1 MKIGVSGLT
10 ANLKPGDGSASLGIS
25 SGGTLG
31 LEANFGPFHFSG
43 ELSKDRWES
52 TLSFPRDT
60 PVPDLAQPCSLT
72 RFSGG

>member
-1 MKIGVSGLT
+1 VTIRKGAGSMKIGVSGLT

-43 ELSKDRWES
+43 ELS
-52 TLSFPRDT
+52 
-60 PVPDLAQPCSLT
+60 
-72 RFSGG
+72 G